1 MNTLY
6 RVMMLLTLLIL
17 AVASYVLGS
26 SAGLGF
32 FLVVGVLFEAAFW
45 KGLFKPRDHG
55 INDQ

>member
-1 MNTLY
+1 MSTIY
-6 RVMMLLTLLIL
+6 RVVMLSTLLLL
-17 AVASYVLGS
+17 AGACYLLGS